1 MEMAS
6 KKASVV
12 MLSLAMALIASACSG
27 GKTTSSEPNSGNA
40 SDKPVDTSK
49 TLEISWVGQGA
60 RGKIED
66 NNKVQQMIEKKFN
79 VKLKN
84 RKIDVNNKEQRN
96 LMVASDELPDIA
108 FMDAP
113 DKLYAD
119 AVTRSI
125 PKDMI
130 VKNAPNYAKM
140 LSEQPTG
147 WQVNQAKEGEYYA
160 LTGFKQEWDNMIWGQ
175 AYRLDWLEKLGIKPQ
190 GELIP
195 VGTSGGAE
203 RVFFT
208 KQAFTLEE
216 EQKIFDAFVNQDPDG
231 NGKKDTYGLL
241 LNNSDAP
248 WALNTEAGAFGVGWT
263 YNLEEDGKVTD
274 YAISKNYK
282 EFLKHMASQY
292 KNGLIDPEFTTL
304 NRAKSWEKFAAG
316 KYGAAQ
322 VQVQAAGM
330 VPFTFNRPP
339 ANLVLKDSNAKILF
353 TPPPIGFQGQQG
365 SAAYTPVDGFGYAMV
380 VKKDVSDEKLARILQ
395 IFDYINL
402 DKDGLMFTQFG
413 EDGKDFSWEG
423 EAYKSAVLPK
433 QAAEA
438 DREKDGINY
447 YNLPIQQGN
456 VTAYYTNASVL
467 KLTDLFFGTDKGRE
481 MAYRP
486 FKWDYFNQT
495 KYNELNTKYGAKL
508 KTITDEFLFKSI
520 TGEINVDSAWDAYVK
535 DWRNSGGDE
544 LLAEL
549 EKAPKVAD
557 LRSSK

>member
-175 AYRLDWLEKLGIKPQ
+175 AYRLDWLEKLGIKPK

-413 EDGKDFSWEG
+413 EEDKDFSWEG